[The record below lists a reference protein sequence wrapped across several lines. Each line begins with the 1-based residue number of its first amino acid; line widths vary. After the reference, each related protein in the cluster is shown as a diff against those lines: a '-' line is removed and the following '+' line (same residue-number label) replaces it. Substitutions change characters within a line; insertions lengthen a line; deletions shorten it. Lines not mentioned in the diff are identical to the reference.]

1 MKKLINS
8 ADTVVTDAL
17 VGMAAAHPGA
27 LRVDVD
33 QRVVYRA
40 IPKDAGRVAIVSG
53 GGSGHEPLHSGFV
66 GSGMLDAACA
76 GEVFTS
82 PVPDQI
88 VSATVAVDRGAGVL
102 HVVKNYTGDVMNFEM
117 AAELAAEL
125 AASSGIRIATVVV
138 ADDVAVEDSLY
149 TAGRRGVGATLVVE
163 KVAGAAAEEGRSLEQ
178 VAALAERVAQGGRSM
193 GVALTSC
200 TVPANGKPSFDLPD
214 DEMEIGIGIHGEPGR
229 SREKATGAREVARR
243 LVEPIV
249 ADLPSADGDV
259 IVLLNGMGATP
270 LLELY
275 IMYGQVVGLLREA
288 GIAVARSLVGNY
300 VTSLDMAGCSLT
312 LVRADEEIL
321 RLWDAPVASPG
332 LRWGE

>member
-117 AAELAAEL
+117 AAELAA
-125 AASSGIRIATVVV
+125 SSGIRIATVVV

-200 TVPANGKPSFDLPD
+200 TVPAN
-214 DEMEIGIGIHGEPGR
+214 GEPGR